1 MDIGVAEFAVRK
13 GVSERRILQL
23 IANGDVKARRSSGRW
38 FIDVKELSRR
48 PNLRRSMSPKMAD
61 AFIDLLSHIDLPEGL
76 DPAEKSRLRNRLEE
90 LRHHN
95 QPAWLL
101 SSWLRKRAE
110 VNKLRAHPADLRR
123 LLSDERII
131 ASGISDP
138 RSGISAS
145 DFVEGYVQRGSLKQ
159 LQKDYLLV
167 ASEDPNVL
175 LRIIDIPLQDPLPL
189 GFVLADLADHAG
201 PREDSPVERLLR
213 KI

>member
-1 MDIGVAEFAVRK
+1 MDIGVPEFALRK

-23 IANGDVKARRSSGRW
+23 IAKGDIKA
-38 FIDVKELSRR
+38 
-48 PNLRRSMSPKMAD
+48 RRSMSPKMAN
-61 AFIDLLSHIDLPEGL
+61 AFIDKG
-76 DPAEKSRLRNRLEE
+76 
-90 LRHHN
+90 LRHHD
-95 QPAWLL
+95 QPALLL

-123 LLSDERII
+123 LLLDKRIV

-145 DFVEGYVQRGSLKQ
+145 DFVEGYGRKNSLKQ

-167 ASEDPNVL
+167 PSEDPNVL
-175 LRIIDIPLQDPLPL
+175 LRIINIRMPDPLPM
-189 GFVLADLADHAG
+189 GYVLADLADHVG
-201 PREDSPVERLLR
+201 PREGSQVERLLG